1 MLRMKLIAFIA
12 CTLNVGSLVLYGFDR
27 EQQLTNSKETV
38 PDFVDE
44 KDVLWNGHKVNGRKQ
59 NAFAY
64 TKFDKE
70 SLGGITGQVAEA
82 VELVLATPIGEP
94 DKLYRAELNKTTGTF
109 LFEGLPMGR
118 YDLLIFDKNFCY
130 EGITLSRENTLTDL
144 DKNQIEKQILKSEPF
159 YSNKTIWRIEGQ
171 SGRGNQAQVVAS
183 YYRPKAT
190 IIDPFA
196 GNPIEDLWKRNVK
209 IITLKNVGDQWQI
222 IHSRSCNSEWIMKN
236 TNEFSHH
243 FIPSSFSKIRVVNEI
258 KNIGKV
264 NLESHQ
270 TLASTN

>member
-1 MLRMKLIAFIA
+1 MSRMKLIIFIA
-12 CTLNVGSLVLYGFDR
+12 CTLNICSLVLYGFDR
-27 EQQLTNSKETV
+27 EQQLTNNKETV
-38 PDFVDE
+38 PTFVDE
-44 KDVLWNGHKVNGRKQ
+44 RDVLWNGYEVNGRKQ
-59 NAFAY
+59 NTFVY
-64 TKFDKE
+64 TRFDKE
-70 SLGGITGQVAEA
+70 SLGGITGQVEED

-94 DKLYRAELNKTTGTF
+94 DKLYRAELDKTTGSF
-109 LFEGLPMGR
+109 LFKGLPMGR

-144 DKNQIEKQILKSEPF
+144 DKNQIEKEILKSEPF
-159 YSNKTIWRIEGQ
+159 YPNKTIWRIEGQ
-171 SGRGNQAQVVAS
+171 SSRGNQAQVIAS

-190 IIDPFA
+190 VIDPLA

-209 IITLKNVGDQWQI
+209 VITLKNVKDQWQI

-236 TNEFSHH
+236 TNEFSHR

-258 KNIGKV
+258 KNIGKI
-264 NLESHQ
+264 NLKSYQ